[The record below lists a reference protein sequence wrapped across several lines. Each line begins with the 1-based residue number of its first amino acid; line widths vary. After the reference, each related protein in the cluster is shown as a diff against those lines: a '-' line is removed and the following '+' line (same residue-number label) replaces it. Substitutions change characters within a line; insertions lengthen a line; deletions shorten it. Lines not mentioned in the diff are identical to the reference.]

1 MLSYQ
6 ITFLALQ
13 DSFDRLLKACS
24 MDSPGSMYFLKTAG
38 NHGNVQMH
46 VDKCFNHAADFM
58 KWVKLRTPLRFL
70 CDLGHICKDIFMGN
84 ILYVL
89 MEINITVFQ
98 LLYTDYGVTIRYG
111 DPAHAVFGGRPS
123 SISSTGRPGNKEGF
137 HPYLSEKDRHKVL
150 GSCSSGPRGWGDVLP
165 CEYPG
170 GISEEVL
177 DLRYP
182 YCVCH
187 EGADITALPYWLSS
201 IHLPIMYCW
210 HWWLPLINYC
220 FWSPIF
226 NCSNN

>member
-38 NHGNVQMH
+38 NHRNVQTH

-89 MEINITVFQ
+89 METNITIFQ

-111 DPAHAVFGGRPS
+111 DPAHAEFGGRPS

-137 HPYLSEKDRHKVL
+137 HPYLSERDRHKVL
-150 GSCSSGPRGWGDVLP
+150 GSCSTGRRGWGDVLP
-165 CEYPG
+165 CAIPRWYFRRGVGSAVSLLRMPWRYG
-170 GISEEVL
+170 YYGLTILAVL
-177 DLRYP
+177 Y
-182 YCVCH
+182 
-187 EGADITALPYWLSS
+187 ALTNYVLLTLMLS
-201 IHLPIMYCW
+201 
-210 HWWLPLINYC
+210 IN
-220 FWSPIF
+220 
-226 NCSNN
+226 